1 MQFLD
6 DPTMMTPEQR
16 LAEIL
21 AILLSGA
28 RLLTEKRLD
37 PSPKSTA
44 PCAS

>member
-1 MQFLD
+1 MPFLD
-6 DPTMMTPEQR
+6 DPAEMTPEQR

-37 PSPKSTA
+37 PCAESTA
-44 PCAS
+44 SWPS

>member
-1 MQFLD
+1 MLFLG
-6 DPTMMTPEQR
+6 DPAEMTPEQR

-37 PSPKSTA
+37 PRAESTA
-44 PCAS
+44 SWPS